1 MLAGIATG
9 PPIIPNAEEEFMRQ
23 AIEQSMRSFQ
33 EEERRRKEKKFMYEE
48 NDDDLEKALRL
59 SLNNTDSIFESSMR
73 TFQED
78 EERRNNNS
86 EFYEEDMRE
95 AVRLSLLHSNTYI
108 DHDDSI
114 EEEDNLLHSNFN
126 LVDDEPVPQASSQKQ
141 GDASEEFTFDSTND
155 IDKPDLEDN
164 PGSPQLNKQTGTD
177 NYDNIPESNLPKVI
191 EDNIGTEEELNQPTI
206 RDESMN
212 QPTDRDDVLNKPTVR
227 DGSINQPEARDE
239 SMNQPKVRDG
249 SINQPEARDD
259 SMNQP
264 KVSDDSM
271 NQPEAKDDN
280 VNQPKV
286 RDENTGTEHELNP
299 PTVRDESTDNSQVNT
314 DLGTIN
320 EHDNSFDETDSTAVI
335 GQNVEIRSKGESYIP
350 EISGPPL
357 PSPWISA
364 NNQISRLPVVGQA
377 MVPVNNVVKNA
388 VEPLNPPEA
397 GPSQMVNGQPIPDS
411 KASAAGGVGGVTQ
424 QMMNTVFKKGLEAKL
439 NAKEMEPCKV
449 IFFSKI

>member
-1 MLAGIATG
+1 
-9 PPIIPNAEEEFMRQ
+9 
-23 AIEQSMRSFQ
+23 
-33 EEERRRKEKKFMYEE
+33 
-48 NDDDLEKALRL
+48 
-59 SLNNTDSIFESSMR
+59 MR

-95 AVRLSLLHSNTYI
+95 AIRLSLLHSNTYI

-141 GDASEEFTFDSTND
+141 GDASEEFTFDSIND
-155 IDKPDLEDN
+155 MDKPDLEDN
-164 PGSPQLNKQTGTD
+164 PGSPQLIKQPSTD

-212 QPTDRDDVLNKPTVR
+212 QPTDRDDVLNQPTVR
-227 DGSINQPEARDE
+227 DESMNQPEARDE
-239 SMNQPKVRDG
+239 
-249 SINQPEARDD
+249 

-271 NQPEAKDDN
+271 NQPEAKDYN

-286 RDENTGTEHELNP
+286 RDENTGTELELNP

-357 PSPWISA
+357 PSPWISV

-377 MVPVNNVVKNA
+377 MVPENNVVKNA
-388 VEPLNPPEA
+388 VEPLKPPEA
-397 GPSQMVNGQPIPDS
+397 GPSQMVKGQPIPDS